1 MSGSQSVLE
10 CPVRRPFRENTLG
23 RAATTSDY
31 ACPALSDCMSLWGF
45 RHMRPKLQGAESL
58 CSVFTCTNNN
68 DDDDDDDD
76 DNHESHNC
84 HNYHN
89 NHDLELLG

>member
-1 MSGSQSVLE
+1 
-10 CPVRRPFRENTLG
+10 
-23 RAATTSDY
+23 
-31 ACPALSDCMSLWGF
+31 
-45 RHMRPKLQGAESL
+45 MRPKLQGAESL